1 MSLLKKAI
9 VKSYDAATHK
19 ATVQIAGSLSV
30 WLEGVRVATD
40 IPAGDV
46 VVGRQCSVLF
56 LDPSNQDEAVVAT
69 IQGALP
75 SGGGAALNGAPP
87 PNQDS
92 SSAGVATTAQRS
104 DHHHE
109 CFVRALANFGAVVW
123 HIPGWYYAGF
133 STTVPMPGVLHYI
146 PIYVP
151 RTTTYTGIGITVIT
165 PAPAG
170 KLARLGIYNNSL
182 GTPSTLVLDAGTVPV
197 DTTGDKII
205 TINQQLAAGHYWLAY
220 VSDHAPT
227 LGSPSTAGAISPAT
241 TGFSG
246 GGVMGGNNTV
256 VSASGR
262 LGDVAGG
269 LVSPAPTPTASQST
283 SRAAVALR
291 G

>member
-1 MSLLKKAI
+1 M
-9 VKSYDAATHK
+9 
-19 ATVQIAGSLSV
+19 
-30 WLEGVRVATD
+30 ATD

-87 PNQDS
+87 ANEDS
-92 SSAGVATTAQRS
+92 SAAGVATTAQRS
-104 DHHHE
+104 DHRHE
-109 CFVRALANFGAVVW
+109 CFVRALADFGVVVW

-133 STTVPMPGVLHYI
+133 GTVVPMFGVLYYI

-151 RTTTYTGIGITVIT
+151 RTTTYTGIGINVNT

-182 GTPSTLVLDAGTVPV
+182 GAPSALVLDAGTVPV
-197 DTTGDKII
+197 DSTGDKII
-205 TINQQLAAGHYWLAY
+205 TISQQLAAGNYWLAY
-220 VSDHAPT
+220 VTDHAPT
-227 LGSPSTAGAISPAT
+227 LTSPSTAGAISPAT

-256 VSASGR
+256 ISATGR

-269 LVSPAPTPTASQST
+269 LVSPAPTPNGSQAT
-283 SRAAVALR
+283 DRAAVALR